1 MTTRHKKQDISTS
14 NHKDSPPRVR
24 PKIHKDSEGKLQMVC
39 ATDTALRDLVGVK
52 THEAA
57 LGLFNSA
64 VHALGDKGQVYL
76 PLMTATFA
84 EIEPRD
90 AIEAML
96 AAQMT
101 ATHVMMTGLAHKV
114 MDAPNQSLREAYER
128 SVTRLSRTYLAQIDA
143 LKKYRTESQQTVR
156 VERVT
161 VHEGGQAIVGDV
173 NHGGSRDDEVTP

>member
-14 NHKDSPPRVR
+14 NHRDSLPRVR
-24 PKIHKDSEGKLQMVC
+24 PTIREDSKGKLKLTC
-39 ATDTALRDLVGVK
+39 ATDTTLRDLVGVK
-52 THEAA
+52 TDEAA

-64 VHALGDKGQVYL
+64 IHALGDNGQAYL

-101 ATHVMMTGLAHKV
+101 ATHVMMTGLANKV

-143 LKKYRTESQQTVR
+143 LKKYRAKAQQTVR

-161 VHEGGQAIVGDV
+161 VNEGGQAIVGDV
-173 NHGGSRDDEVTP
+173 SHGGRAGNGK